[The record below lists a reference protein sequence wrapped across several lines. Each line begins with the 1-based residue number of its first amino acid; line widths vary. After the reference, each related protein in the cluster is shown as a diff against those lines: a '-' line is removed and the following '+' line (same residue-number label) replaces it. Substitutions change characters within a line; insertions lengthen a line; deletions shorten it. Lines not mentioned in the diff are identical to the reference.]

1 LNLLNTPQD
10 QGPASILKEEYP
22 QEARFK
28 YKQYKLNYYFTETTS
43 EPEAVL
49 FYLHGLNSYG
59 GASAYMG
66 VNIAKTIPNVNVYA
80 LDFLNFGKSK
90 GDYKGY
96 I

>member
-1 LNLLNTPQD
+1 
-10 QGPASILKEEYP
+10 
-22 QEARFK
+22 
-28 YKQYKLNYYFTETTS
+28 
-43 EPEAVL
+43 L

-66 VNIAKTIPNVNVYA
+66 VNIAKAVPNVNVYA

-90 GDYKGY
+90 GDEKGY